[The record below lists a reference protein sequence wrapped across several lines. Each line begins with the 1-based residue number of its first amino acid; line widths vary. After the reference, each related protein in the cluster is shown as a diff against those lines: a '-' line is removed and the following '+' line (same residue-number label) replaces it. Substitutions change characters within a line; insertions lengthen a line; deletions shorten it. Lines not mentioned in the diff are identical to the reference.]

1 MNSIICF
8 CPASDGMVSAK
19 MPLKMLVR
27 RFTIK
32 KLKAHGA
39 GPAARTAKR
48 QDHGWRPSPS
58 GASNYS
64 ERKYLGVASS
74 NL

>member
-8 CPASDGMVSAK
+8 CPTSDGMVTVK
-19 MPLKMLVR
+19 MPLKIVAR

-58 GASNYS
+58 GALNYYDM
-64 ERKYLGVASS
+64 KG
-74 NL
+74 NI